1 MSFSFQP
8 CILSHCSFSP
18 RFLHE
23 SSRIFEEKKLQF
35 GCFSY
40 RKTTELQFFLLKERI
55 SSGKARANLNSQPKS
70 TTIWAFDSVKRPNCC
85 AFWLRIRYDSCK
97 NLGEKEQCDKIQGWK
112 LK

>member
-40 RKTTELQFFLLKERI
+40 RKTPELQFFLLKERI
-55 SSGKARANLNSQPKS
+55 SSGFARANLNSRPKS
-70 TTIWAFDSVKRPNCC
+70 TTIWAFDSCLPSNAQIVVLFGREFGMIHVRCEYQEC
-85 AFWLRIRYDSCK
+85 IS
-97 NLGEKEQCDKIQGWK
+97 
-112 LK
+112 

>member
-35 GCFSY
+35 GCFSV
-40 RKTTELQFFLLKERI
+40 RKTPELQFFFLKERI

-70 TTIWAFDSVKRPNCC
+70 TTIWAFDRVKRPNCC
-85 AFWLRIRYDSCK
+85 AFWLRIRDNSCCLRLPALDTCST
-97 NLGEKEQCDKIQGWK
+97 NPL
-112 LK
+112 